1 MNSSF
6 VAVPARESPRSA
18 GRRRSCRISW
28 GFPVVVIIV
37 SITVSLAGCSIP
49 AQEVVATPTVT
60 VAPLIPEATVP
71 TYRDGSPIANQQI
84 AISAAQTNLQRSRLR
99 YTTVPQVVSVEQL
112 KLEDAHKQVAQP
124 GVNISEDRPGSTMV
138 WLVIFA
144 GEWQIVPPDPGHTA
158 TPAPSTHGCMYV
170 MMNAS
175 DGGRAE
181 VGGIPC
187 APK

>member
-1 MNSSF
+1 
-6 VAVPARESPRSA
+6 
-18 GRRRSCRISW
+18 
-28 GFPVVVIIV
+28 
-37 SITVSLAGCSIP
+37 
-49 AQEVVATPTVT
+49 VATQTVT

-99 YTTVPQVVSVEQL
+99 YTTMPQVVSVEQL
-112 KLEDAHKQVAQP
+112 KLEDAHKRVAQP
-124 GVNISEDRPGSTMV
+124 GVNISEDRPGNTMV
-138 WLVIFA
+138 WLVIFE

-158 TPAPSTHGCMYV
+158 TPALSTHGCMYV
-170 MMNAS
+170 IMNAG